1 MEDKKNEK
9 NTNND
14 KPTIPPPPP
23 VEGRLTDYTFKE
35 NDEKKKSRDT

>member
-1 MEDKKNEK
+1 MKDKKNEN

-23 VEGRLTDYTFKE
+23 VKERLTDYTFKG
-35 NDEKKKSRDT
+35 NDEKKKSGDT